1 MLVEHFWIL
10 QNLYLLVLLN
20 HPSLPLPCLLLFW
33 CLLSN
38 PILYLTPQSSH
49 STTVSLSLWLQ
60 SAPEKS
66 LLTFL
71 CRLQPLLNMA
81 EFCPNPHVTLWPLN
95 CRLLHPL
102 ISPGSPSGVL
112 PLHFRCFNYLY
123 LENTSVIYETIFPP
137 NRKTSEKVAG
147 SSSLVLTSF
156 IPSQLLSVAQE
167 TSLNPQMKEHV
178 TEGRTHTDIKLPFTS
193 QEF

>member
-33 CLLSN
+33 CLVSN

-156 IPSQLLSVAQE
+156 IPSQLLSVAQR
-167 TSLNPQMKEHV
+167 TSLNPQMK
-178 TEGRTHTDIKLPFTS
+178 
-193 QEF
+193 